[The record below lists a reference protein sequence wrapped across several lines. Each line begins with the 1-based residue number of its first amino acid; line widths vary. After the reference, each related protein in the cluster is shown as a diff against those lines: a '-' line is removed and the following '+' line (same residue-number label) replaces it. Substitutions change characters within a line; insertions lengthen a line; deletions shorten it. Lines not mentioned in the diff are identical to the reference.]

1 MHAQLSF
8 AQYAIAAIRAMAPD
22 APILNGG
29 SLKTKITGE
38 YRALAG
44 IIGLMVGTA
53 GLEPDDFG
61 AIGRARFPA

>member
-29 SLKTKITGE
+29 SLKTKNAGE
-38 YRALAG
+38 YRTLAG
-44 IIGLMVGTA
+44 ISGLMVGA
-53 GLEPDDFG
+53 ADLEPEEFT
-61 AIGRARFPA
+61 AIDRARFPA